1 MKRIK
6 LGTMF
11 LVAVLLVGL
20 VAVRAQ
26 SDKELQPKEV
36 NQDVAPAQ
44 SKDKFDPAGTSEK
57 SVSEVSH
64 QLYEMVM
71 DALGELAG
79 EYEWNGDQIPQTST
93 DQPSATW
100 ISKSD
105 NYMLE
110 PGFVHA
116 SFMMPGEATADGA
129 IDIAQVMHLI
139 NCLFIAGSKPCA
151 IEEGDANCDGSVDV
165 ADVMFLVNYLF
176 VHGSPVGR

>member
-20 VAVRAQ
+20 VEVHAQ
-26 SDKELQPKEV
+26 SETELQSREANHKALSV
-36 NQDVAPAQ
+36 Q
-44 SKDKFDPAGTSEK
+44 SKDKAETENISQKP
-57 SVSEVSH
+57 VSEAS
-64 QLYEMVM
+64 QQGYEMIM
-71 DALGELAG
+71 DAFGELAG
-79 EYEWNGDQIPQTST
+79 EYEWDSDRIPVGSE

-110 PGFVHA
+110 PGFMHA
-116 SFMMPGEATADGA
+116 SLMMPREATADGA
-129 IDIAQVMHLI
+129 IDIGQVMYLI
-139 NCLFIAGSKPCA
+139 NCLFIAGSKACA
-151 IEEGDANCDGSVDV
+151 VDEGDVNCDGSVDV

-176 VHGSPVGR
+176 ADGSPLGR